1 MASGSP
7 RVEILTDF
15 TEVETIAVGG
25 AIRERRRLVKAYG
38 PARWRKRKG
47 HALICLADGVTQ
59 LAEIHWYEAAGVGRK
74 EFKLKRFLDRGS

>member
-1 MASGSP
+1 MAPGSP
-7 RVEILTDF
+7 RFEILTDF

-38 PARWRKRKG
+38 PGRWRKRKG
-47 HALICLADGVTQ
+47 HALIRLADGVAR